1 MNRYCH
7 REVRS
12 AVAISRA
19 QDCFDIARNDSPHR
33 SAGVSPALTMVTRVS
48 GMIRGTMKFGS
59 VLIAFFLLAVAFS
72 LLAEQRRI
80 PDYDAARSLFWRSL
94 YNQGG
99 ETLYC
104 GEKFGD
110 DRRGLNIEHVFPM
123 SWVTR
128 ELRCGKRNQC
138 RRRSERFNRIE
149 ADLHNLFPS
158 RREINDA
165 RSSYRFAEIPGEVR
179 RFGSCDFEI
188 DERQRTIEPRPASR
202 GEIARAMFYM
212 RDTYDLPIFRRQ
224 TELLLRWHRN
234 DPPSDE
240 ERRRNDLIEKIQGTR
255 NIYIDVPET
264 AAHRER

>member
-1 MNRYCH
+1 MRPAYS
-7 REVRS
+7 RS
-12 AVAISRA
+12 YFHSHCRA
-19 QDCFDIARNDSPHR
+19 GILT
-33 SAGVSPALTMVTRVS
+33 ALSVGNGVS
-48 GMIRGTMKFGS
+48 GMIRLTMKFKS
-59 VLIAFFLLAVAFS
+59 VLLAFS
-72 LLAEQRRI
+72 LLAVASALLAEQQRI

-110 DRRGLNIEHVFPM
+110 DRRGLNVEHVFPM

-149 ADLHNLFPS
+149 ADLHNLYPA

-165 RSSYRFAEIPGEVR
+165 RRSYRFAEIPGELR
-179 RFGSCDFEI
+179 RFGSCDFEV
-188 DERQRTIEPRPASR
+188 DDRQRTIEPRPASR

-212 RDTYDLPIFRRQ
+212 RDTYDLPIFRKQ
-224 TELLLRWHRN
+224 TELLLRWHRA

-240 ERRRNDLIEKIQGTR
+240 ERRRNEVIDKIQGTR
-255 NIYIDVPET
+255 NPYIDKPEL
-264 AAHRER
+264 AR